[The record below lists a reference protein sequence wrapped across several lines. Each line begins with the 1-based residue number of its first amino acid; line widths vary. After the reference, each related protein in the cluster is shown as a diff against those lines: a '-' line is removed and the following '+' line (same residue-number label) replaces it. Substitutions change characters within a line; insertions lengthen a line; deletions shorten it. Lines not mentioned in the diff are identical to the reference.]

1 MILGQ
6 KLWKKAKKLM
16 PGGTMLFSKNPDL
29 FLPKKWPAYYYKAK
43 GCMIWDLEK
52 KKYIDI
58 STMSVGACTL
68 GYANSEI
75 DKEVIKKLK
84 LGNMTSLNN
93 CEEILLA
100 EKLIEMHPWAEMAR
114 FARSGGEAN
123 AIAIRIARA
132 ATSKKKIA
140 VCGYHGWHDWY
151 LSSNLNNSKNL
162 ENFLF
167 PNVPIMGVPQDL
179 KNTVFPFQYNNL
191 NELKKLILKHDIGII
206 KMEVSRDDVP
216 TGNFLKNVRKIC
228 DEKKI
233 ILIFDECTSGFRKTF
248 GGLHKFFKVSPDM
261 AMFGKALGNGYA
273 VNAIIGK
280 RSIMDSAKSTFIS
293 STFWTERIGTIAALK
308 TLEVMH
314 KNKNWELISK
324 IGKSIKYGWE
334 KIAKDYD
341 IKIIIKGIDALPNF
355 YFPHDDNLYFKT
367 YISQEML
374 KNKILAGNSVY
385 VCSDHNKNIL
395 NKYFNVLDEVFK
407 KIKQCIDEKENI
419 KSLLKSPVCIAGMRS
434 LKNLDEKTK

>member
-6 KLWKKAKKLM
+6 KIWRKAKKII

-43 GCMIWDLEK
+43 GCMLWDLEK
-52 KKYIDI
+52 NKYIDI
-58 STMSVGACTL
+58 STMSVGACSL
-68 GYANSEI
+68 GYSNSKI
-75 DKEVIKKLK
+75 DNEVIKKIK
-84 LGNMTSLNN
+84 LGNMSSLNN
-93 CEEILLA
+93 AEEIILA
-100 EKLIEMHPWAEMAR
+100 EKLISIHPWAEMVR

-140 VCGYHGWHDWY
+140 ICGYHGWHDWY

-167 PNVPIMGVPQDL
+167 PNVPIKGVPEDL
-179 KNTVFPFQYNNL
+179 KNSVFPFEYNNL
-191 NELKKLILKHDIGII
+191 VQLKKIISNHDIGII
-206 KMEVSRDDVP
+206 KMEVERNDIP
-216 TGNFLKNVRKIC
+216 INNFLKEVRKIC

-248 GGLHKFFKVSPDM
+248 GGLHKFFKVNPDI

-273 VNAIIGK
+273 INAIIGK
-280 RSIMDSAKSTFIS
+280 RSIMEHAKLSFIS
-293 STFWTERIGTIAALK
+293 STFWTERIGTVAALK
-308 TLEVMH
+308 TLELMF
-314 KNKNWELISK
+314 KIRSWELISK
-324 IGKSIKYGWE
+324 IGNSIKENW
-334 KIAKDYD
+334 KKLADSHNIN
-341 IKIIIKGIDALPNF
+341 IIIKGLDALPNF
-355 YFPHDDNLYFKT
+355 NFLSDDNLYFKT

-385 VCSDHNKNIL
+385 VCINHNKTIL
-395 NKYFNVLDEVFK
+395 NKYYDVLDKVFK
-407 KIKQCIDEKENI
+407 KIKNCIDQKENI
-419 KSLLKSPVCIAGMRS
+419 KSLLKSQVCISGIRS
-434 LKNLDEKTK
+434 TK